1 MCPLAFSL
9 NPSIIPPLWLRPP
22 PSWRLVGP
30 CSNICGFFRSS
41 THQQSRH
48 QVQQLQQQL
57 NWMHQQ
63 APLLRQLKQ
72 AAPIN
77 AAADIDIASALTA
90 SSQTQQLAL
99 KRIQPQGENALVELD
114 IVGFDQLVNWL
125 DLLEQQY
132 GITPQQIELQSLPTL
147 VGKVQVKRLLLG
159 RNNKE

>member
-1 MCPLAFSL
+1 MKQWWLNLAERERRILLLGTTAVLFALLYWGGWSPLQQHL
-9 NPSIIPPLWLRPP
+9 
-22 PSWRLVGP
+22 
-30 CSNICGFFRSS
+30 
-41 THQQSRH
+41 QQSRH

>member
-1 MCPLAFSL
+1 MKQWWLNLAERERRILLLGTAAVLFALLYWGGWAPL
-9 NPSIIPPLWLRPP
+9 
-22 PSWRLVGP
+22 
-30 CSNICGFFRSS
+30 
-41 THQQSRH
+41 QQNLQQRRH

-72 AAPIN
+72 TAPIN
-77 AAADIDIASALTA
+77 AVANIDIASALTA

-114 IVGFDQLVNWL
+114 IIGFDQLVNWL

-159 RNNKE
+159 RKNKE

>member
-1 MCPLAFSL
+1 MKQWWLNLAERERRILLLGTAAVLFALLYWGGWAPLQQHL
-9 NPSIIPPLWLRPP
+9 
-22 PSWRLVGP
+22 
-30 CSNICGFFRSS
+30 
-41 THQQSRH
+41 QQSQH

-63 APLLRQLKQ
+63 APLIRQLKQ
-72 AAPIN
+72 TAPIN
-77 AAADIDIASALTA
+77 AATDIDIASALTA

-114 IVGFDQLVNWL
+114 IIGFDQLVSWL

>member
-1 MCPLAFSL
+1 MKQWWLNLAERERRILLLGTAAVLFALLYWNGWAPLQQHL
-9 NPSIIPPLWLRPP
+9 
-22 PSWRLVGP
+22 
-30 CSNICGFFRSS
+30 
-41 THQQSRH
+41 QQSRH

>member
-1 MCPLAFSL
+1 MKQWWLNLAERERRILLLGTAAVLFALLYWSSWAPLQQHL
-9 NPSIIPPLWLRPP
+9 
-22 PSWRLVGP
+22 
-30 CSNICGFFRSS
+30 
-41 THQQSRH
+41 QQSRH

>member
-1 MCPLAFSL
+1 MKQWWLNLAERERRILLLGTAAVLFALLYWGGWAPLQQHL
-9 NPSIIPPLWLRPP
+9 
-22 PSWRLVGP
+22 
-30 CSNICGFFRSS
+30 
-41 THQQSRH
+41 QQSRH

-63 APLLRQLKQ
+63 APLIRQLKQ
-72 AAPIN
+72 TARIN
-77 AAADIDIASALTA
+77 AVADIDIASALTA

-114 IVGFDQLVNWL
+114 IIGFDQLVSWL

>member
-1 MCPLAFSL
+1 MKQWWLNLAERERRILLLGTTAVLFALLYWGGWAPLQQHL
-9 NPSIIPPLWLRPP
+9 
-22 PSWRLVGP
+22 
-30 CSNICGFFRSS
+30 
-41 THQQSRH
+41 QQSRH

-57 NWMHQQ
+57 NWMQQQ

-72 AAPIN
+72 TAPIN

>member
-1 MCPLAFSL
+1 MKQWWLNLAERERRILLLGTTAVLFAL
-9 NPSIIPPLWLRPP
+9 LYWGGCAPPQQHL
-22 PSWRLVGP
+22 
-30 CSNICGFFRSS
+30 
-41 THQQSRH
+41 QQSRH